1 MDEAGSSRPPPRRS
15 FVRCRT
21 LFTGLEDEP
30 RRDQTLVIEG
40 GRFVSVG
47 PTAQAPA
54 PTAGD
59 EILDAGTRFVM
70 PGLVDVHTHL
80 VFGNARSEEDIDF
93 WVTPEFRAL
102 RGMFFAQHVLASG
115 VTSMVAPGD
124 AGNCSIAIRD
134 AISAGLFP
142 GPRIAA
148 SSHVVANR
156 QSLNDWFPEHVGTP
170 DYVTGRLCTT
180 PQAQIEEVRRQ
191 AKAGVDVI
199 KIAMDGTH
207 FREDGSPVAAFTQ
220 DETRGMVDEAHRLGK
235 KVCTHAYGREAVLY
249 AARAG
254 VDVIFHAFFLDD
266 ACIEAVLASGSA
278 IAPTLTF
285 LYNNTEFSQ
294 PHDPSTGVGFV
305 AAQRR
310 IIEIGQRNLRRA
322 AQAGVPFMTG
332 SDSGFAVTPYGE
344 WHARELQILVDGIGL
359 TPAQA
364 LRAATSVSAR
374 AMPRGA
380 ASLGAIEIGRHA
392 DFLWIDGDPL
402 SDIGVLQRREGI
414 DAVFLAGRRQSMER
428 AAYERNKVTDLGGV
442 RWVDVYTR
450 DRVAQLGMRG
460 AALKEIAA

>member
-1 MDEAGSSRPPPRRS
+1 MADARRS
-15 FVRCRT
+15 FVRCKA
-21 LFTGLEDEP
+21 LFTGLEDKA
-30 RRDQTLVIEG
+30 RSDQTLVIEN
-40 GRFVSVG
+40 GRFGFVG
-47 PTAQAPA
+47 ATAQAPQ
-54 PTAGD
+54 PSPHD
-59 EILDAGTRFVM
+59 EVIDASDRFVM

-80 VFGNARSEEDIDF
+80 VFGNARSEEDVDL

-102 RGMFFAQHVLASG
+102 RGLFFAQHVLAAG

-124 AGNCSIAIRD
+124 AGNCSISIRD
-134 AISAGLFP
+134 SISAGLFP

-148 SSHVVANR
+148 SSNVIANR
-156 QSLNDWFPEHVGTP
+156 QSLNDWYPEHVGTP
-170 DYVTGRLCTT
+170 DYFTGRLCATRE
-180 PQAQIEEVRRQ
+180 AQIEEIRRQ

-199 KIAMDGTH
+199 KIAMDGAH
-207 FREDGSPVAAFTQ
+207 FREDGSSIAAFTQ
-220 DETRGMVDEAHRLGK
+220 DETRAMVDEAHRLGK

-266 ACIEAVLASGSA
+266 ECIEAALASGSA

-332 SDSGFAVTPYGE
+332 TDSGFACTPYGE
-344 WHARELQILVDGIGL
+344 WHARELQILVEGIGL

-380 ASLGAIEIGRHA
+380 SLGAIEAGRQA
-392 DFLWIDGDPL
+392 DFLLVDGDPL
-402 SDIGVLQRREGI
+402 NDIGVLQRREAIG
-414 DAVFLAGRRQSMER
+414 AVFLGGQRQSTQFKP
-428 AAYERNKVTDLGGV
+428 YDRNKVTDLGGI
-442 RWVDVYTR
+442 RWVDIYTR
-450 DRVAQLGMRG
+450 DRVAELH
-460 AALKEIAA
+460 A